1 MKTCEGCN
9 KYSILIA
16 KYQEPFLTEC
26 FKHMSKIGEGIPGI
40 EKLCTA
46 RNRKVFNNGFGS
58 FLTLLAKFD
67 CHRQRAIS
75 SIAFFLFSPL
85 IHNSNMNYCFA
96 KRVAPAIWSKIESQM
111 QRGRQNAVSNYVSQ
125 IWKILTMRRNS
136 SVDSP
141 KHPFSQKMYSLVVNT
156 AQQ

>member
-1 MKTCEGCN
+1 MQSI
-9 KYSILIA
+9 KYHLDDFFAQGSRHWKATSGPQLVWI
-16 KYQEPFLTEC
+16 
-26 FKHMSKIGEGIPGI
+26 FKHRVMMMGKIGEGIPGV

-46 RNRKVFNNGFGS
+46 RNRKVFNNEIGS

-75 SIAFFLFSPL
+75 SIAFSLFSPL

-111 QRGRQNAVSNYVSQ
+111 QRGRQCSFQLSFTNLEDFDNEAE
-125 IWKILTMRRNS
+125 
-136 SVDSP
+136 
-141 KHPFSQKMYSLVVNT
+141 
-156 AQQ
+156 QQR